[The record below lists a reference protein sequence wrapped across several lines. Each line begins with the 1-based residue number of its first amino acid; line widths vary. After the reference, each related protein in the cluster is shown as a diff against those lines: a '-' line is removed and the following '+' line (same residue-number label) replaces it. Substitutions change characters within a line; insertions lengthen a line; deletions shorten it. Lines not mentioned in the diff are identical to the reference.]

1 MHFVGG
7 VDLDNELERLR
18 YENAELKRKVAA
30 YQKAE
35 SDRSW
40 HDDYI
45 RDTYITPNWKADGQ
59 W

>member
-1 MHFVGG
+1 MFVVAGI
-7 VDLDNELERLR
+7 DFEDELQALKF
-18 YENAELKRKVAA
+18 ENAKLKREIAA
-30 YQKAE
+30 LRKAA

-45 RDTYITPNWKADGQ
+45 RDTYIIPNWKADGQ